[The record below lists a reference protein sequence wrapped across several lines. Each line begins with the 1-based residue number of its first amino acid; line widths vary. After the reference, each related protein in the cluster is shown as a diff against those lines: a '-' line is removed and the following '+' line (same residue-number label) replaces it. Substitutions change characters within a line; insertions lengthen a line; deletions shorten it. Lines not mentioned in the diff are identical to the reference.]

1 MQPTHPAISRT
12 SRILLVLSAACVT
25 LASIYLTGCSS
36 SKPQT
41 KEERVQ
47 ASSVDLRKT
56 LQDTI
61 KDADRLQQMLA
72 IIDRASASI
81 ESDATELATV
91 LKEQDRLNADYN
103 ASRDDF
109 RKIGDRLEALR
120 KKHRS
125 AFLSARQSLAQLATD
140 DEWKKISSRDL
151 ELLSL

>member
-1 MQPTHPAISRT
+1 MQSTRRVIKRIPASLIALAAAWAVVSLISV
-12 SRILLVLSAACVT
+12 S
-25 LASIYLTGCSS
+25 GCSS

-41 KEERVQ
+41 KEERIQ

-61 KDADRLQQMLA
+61 KDTDRLQQMLA

-81 ESDATELATV
+81 EADATELATD
-91 LKEQDRLNADYN
+91 LREQDRLNADYN
-103 ASRDDF
+103 ASLDDF
-109 RKIGDRLEALR
+109 RKIGERLEALR